1 MWDVAII
8 GAGLSG
14 LTCARELK
22 AAGLTVCVLD
32 KSKGLGGRMATRRVE
47 RPGQRQGQTL
57 RVDHGLRYW
66 QKTKALQPLTDEL
79 ITVGILHPWEV
90 SAYEL
95 RRQDALV
102 PVEKPEIYVARAG
115 MSAIAK
121 HMASGLVPAESL
133 LTDYRAVKLVPEGN
147 GWRIECEERKVVMAK
162 RCAIAIPAPQ
172 AADLLKASLDANL
185 DTEEIT
191 SLPDTLYKLEAVEY
205 NPCLTVMAG
214 YGSQTDMGKLDPKG
228 WMVTDLAGS
237 STDWVGLDS
246 SKRDSAAETVIV
258 IHSKPAFAERY
269 LNTSDLQPAAS
280 VLLRAS
286 ARKFCDWIAQPSW
299 FQIHQWRYAQVK
311 KAHPKKCVVVTPS
324 LVAGGDWCSL
334 PSKATAQA
342 TTQAPNYSES
352 CHIKAAY
359 LSGLAMAE
367 ALLGKAFYNLGRD

>member
-32 KSKGLGGRMATRRVE
+32 KSRGLGGRMATRRVE
-47 RPGQRQGQTL
+47 RQGQTL

-66 QKTKALQPLTDEL
+66 QKTKALEPLTDQL
-79 ITVGILHPWEV
+79 ITAGILQKWDV

-95 RRQDALV
+95 RQQDALV
-102 PVEKPEIYVARAG
+102 PVEKPEVYVASAG

-121 HMASGLVPAESL
+121 HMANGLIPNESL
-133 LTDYRAVKLVPEGN
+133 LTNYRAIELTPEGN
-147 GWRIECEERKVVMAK
+147 GWRIDCEERKVVMAK

-172 AADLLKASLDANL
+172 AADLLHADWDNSFKV
-185 DTEEIT
+185 T
-191 SLPDTLYKLEAVEY
+191 SLPDTIKELEAVEY
-205 NPCLTVMAG
+205 SPCLTVMAG
-214 YGSQTDMGKLDPKG
+214 YNSPKDMGKLDPNG

-246 SKRDSAAETVIV
+246 SKRGSSAETVIV

-269 LNTSDLQPAAS
+269 LETGDLQPAAS

-286 ARKFCDWIAQPSW
+286 ARKFCDWIAQPDW
-299 FQIHQWRYAQVK
+299 FQIHKWRYAQVTQAYP
-311 KAHPKKCVVVTPS
+311 KACVTITPS
-324 LVAGGDWCSL
+324 LVAGGDWCSP
-334 PSKATAQA
+334 PSDS
-342 TTQAPNYSES
+342 PNSSES
-352 CHIKAAY
+352 RHIEAAY
-359 LSGLAMAE
+359 LSGLAMAK
-367 ALLGKAFYNLGRD
+367 ALPGKAFYNSN